1 MGRDM
6 KTADQQQKEKVRA
19 AYGEVARTRKP
30 QTDAP
35 CCAPPGYEPDYSCLE
50 IASVPEGAFLGAGSG
65 NPVRFAGLQPGELV
79 VDLGCGA
86 GMDVF
91 LAANDVG
98 TSGRVIGVDMTAE
111 MLERARTTPDRD
123 DYAQVEFVQ
132 ADIESLPLA
141 TAAADV
147 VLSNCVINL
156 SPDKAAVYREI
167 YRVLKP
173 GGRFAV
179 ADIVLQGPRAFIS
192 QAVQGMPV
200 CSCVATALEENAYFE
215 AIRAAGFEV
224 VELVAQRPALSQPRD
239 NQVHGQALT
248 LVGRKPSG

>member
-1 MGRDM
+1 M
-6 KTADQQQKEKVRA
+6 KTADQHQKEKVQA
-19 AYGEVARTRKP
+19 AYGEVARTRTP

-35 CCAPPGYEPDYSCLE
+35 CCAPPGYEPDYSRQE

-65 NPVRFAGLQPGELV
+65 NPARFARLQPGELV

-86 GMDVF
+86 GMDTF
-91 LAANDVG
+91 LAANEVG

-111 MLERARTTPDRD
+111 MLERGRTTADRD
-123 DYAQVEFVQ
+123 DYPQVEFLQ

-179 ADIVLQGPRAFIS
+179 ADIVLQGPPALIS
-192 QAVQGMPV
+192 PAVQEMPV

-215 AIRAAGFEV
+215 VIRAAGFKAVEV
-224 VELVAQRPALSQPRD
+224 VTERPALAQPLHELVRAR
-239 NQVHGQALT
+239 ALT
-248 LVGRKPSG
+248 LLGRKPPC